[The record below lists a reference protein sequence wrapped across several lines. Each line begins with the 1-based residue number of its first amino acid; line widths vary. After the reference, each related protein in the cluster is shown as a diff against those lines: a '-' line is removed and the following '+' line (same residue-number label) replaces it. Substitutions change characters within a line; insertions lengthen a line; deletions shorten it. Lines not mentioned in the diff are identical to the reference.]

1 MSTSTSSGT
10 SGPLTPERILEAAEE
25 TLRRFGPA
33 KTSVVDVARALGVSH
48 GSVYRHFPTKA
59 DLRDAVVDRWLQRMH
74 PPLAEVADSA
84 GDAAERVRLLL
95 WILAETKWTKAQDDP
110 EFFAAFAE
118 LAQEAR
124 TPVIAHIDFVVEQL
138 TRIIAAGMACGEI
151 AAADPKVTAVAV
163 FDATAKFHHPAGR
176 SEWIRPRIDESFANV
191 WSLLR
196 DGLLP
201 RDPGSARPA

>member
-1 MSTSTSSGT
+1 MSTSQP
-10 SGPLTPERILEAAEE
+10 GPLTSERPGPLTAERILEAAEE

-74 PPLAEVADSA
+74 PGLAAVAGGGGSA
-84 GDAAERVRLLL
+84 VERVRLVL
-95 WILAETKWTKAQDDP
+95 WTLAETKWERALDDP

-118 LAQEAR
+118 LAEGTRA
-124 TPVIAHIDFVVEQL
+124 PVVAHIDFVVGLL
-138 TRIIAAGMACGEI
+138 TGLVAEGVAAGEI
-151 AAADPKVTAVAV
+151 ASADPETTALAV
-163 FDATAKFHHPAGR
+163 FDAMGKFHNPAAR
-176 SEWIRPRIDESFANV
+176 SAWVRPEIDEAFGNV
-191 WSLLR
+191 WALLR

-201 RDPGSARPA
+201 R

>member
-1 MSTSTSSGT
+1 MSMST

-59 DLRDAVVDRWLQRMH
+59 DLRDAVVDRWLERMH
-74 PPLAEVADSA
+74 PALAEIADSA
-84 GDAAERVRLLL
+84 GDSVERVRLLL
-95 WILAETKWTKAQDDP
+95 WTLAETKWTRAQDDP

-118 LAQEAR
+118 LAEEAR
-124 TPVIAHIDFVVEQL
+124 TPVVAHIDFVVEQL
-138 TRIIAAGMACGEI
+138 TKVIVEGVARGEI
-151 AAADPKVTAVAV
+151 AAADPKTTALAV
-163 FDATAKFHHPAGR
+163 FDAMAKFHNPATR
-176 SEWIRPRIDESFANV
+176 AEWARPAIDESFANV
-191 WSLLR
+191 WALLR

-201 RDPGSARPA
+201 R

>member
-1 MSTSTSSGT
+1 VGGP
-10 SGPLTPERILEAAEE
+10 GPLTPERILEAAEE

-74 PPLAEVADSA
+74 PALEAIADSA

-95 WILAETKWTKAQDDP
+95 WTLAQTKWTRAKDDP

-118 LAQEAR
+118 LAEEAR
-124 TPVIAHIDFVVEQL
+124 TPVVAHIDFVVEQL
-138 TRIIAAGMACGEI
+138 TKVIVEGVARGEI
-151 AAADPKVTAVAV
+151 AAADPKTTAMAV
-163 FDATAKFHHPAGR
+163 FDAMAMFHNPAAR
-176 SEWIRPRIDESFANV
+176 AAWVRPDIDESFANV
-191 WSLLR
+191 WALLR

-201 RDPGSARPA
+201 RDRQM

>member
-1 MSTSTSSGT
+1 VSTTNTG
-10 SGPLTPERILEAAEE
+10 GPLTPERILEAAEE

-74 PPLAEVADSA
+74 PSLAAVAD
-84 GDAAERVRLLL
+84 GGGPAAERVRLVL
-95 WILAETKWTKAQDDP
+95 WTLAETKWTRSQDDP

-118 LAQEAR
+118 LAGEAR
-124 TPVIAHIDFVVEQL
+124 TPVVAHIEFVLEQL
-138 TRIIAAGMACGEI
+138 TKVIAEGVARGEI
-151 AAADPKVTAVAV
+151 ASADPKATALAV
-163 FDATAKFHHPAGR
+163 FDASSKFHNPAAR
-176 SEWIRPRIDESFANV
+176 SEWVRPAIDEAFANV
-191 WSLLR
+191 WTLLR

-201 RDPGSARPA
+201 RPTADPA

>member
-1 MSTSTSSGT
+1 MSTNT
-10 SGPLTPERILEAAEE
+10 PLTPERILEAAEE

-74 PPLAEVADSA
+74 PALAAVADGA

-95 WILAETKWTKAQDDP
+95 WTLAETKWTRAKDDP

-118 LAQEAR
+118 LAEDAR
-124 TPVIAHIDFVVEQL
+124 TPVVAHIDFVVEQL
-138 TRIIAAGMACGEI
+138 AKVIAEGVARGEL
-151 AAADPKVTAVAV
+151 AAADPKATALAV
-163 FDATAKFHHPAGR
+163 FDATAKFHNPAAR
-176 SEWIRPRIDESFANV
+176 SAWIRPEVDESFANV
-191 WSLLR
+191 WALLR

-201 RDPGSARPA
+201 RAPGIPA

>member
-1 MSTSTSSGT
+1 MSTST

-59 DLRDAVVDRWLQRMH
+59 DLRDAVVDRWLERMH
-74 PPLAEVADSA
+74 PALAEIADGA
-84 GDAAERVRLLL
+84 GDTVERVRLLL
-95 WILAETKWTKAQDDP
+95 WTLAETKWTRAQDDP

-118 LAQEAR
+118 LAEEAR
-124 TPVIAHIDFVVEQL
+124 TPVVAHIDFVVEQL
-138 TRIIAAGMACGEI
+138 TKVIVEGVARGEM
-151 AAADPKVTAVAV
+151 AAADPKTTASAV
-163 FDATAKFHHPAGR
+163 FDAMARFHNPAAR
-176 SEWIRPRIDESFANV
+176 AEWVRPAIDESFANV
-191 WSLLR
+191 WALLR

-201 RDPGSARPA
+201 GRSSR

>member
-1 MSTSTSSGT
+1 VTSSRP
-10 SGPLTPERILEAAEE
+10 GPLTPERILEAAEE

-74 PPLAEVADSA
+74 PALAAIAE
-84 GDAAERVRLLL
+84 GEGEAAERVRLVL
-95 WILAETKWTKAQDDP
+95 WTLAETKWTRSQDDP

-118 LAQEAR
+118 LAEEAR
-124 TPVIAHIDFVVEQL
+124 TPVVAHIDFVVAQL
-138 TRIIAAGMACGEI
+138 TKVITEGVARGEL
-151 AAADPKVTAVAV
+151 ASADPAATALAV
-163 FDATAKFHHPAGR
+163 FDAMAKFHNPAER
-176 SEWIRPRIDESFANV
+176 SGWVRPAVDESFANV
-191 WSLLR
+191 WALLR

-201 RDPGSARPA
+201 RDSG

>member
-1 MSTSTSSGT
+1 MSTSTPG
-10 SGPLTPERILEAAEE
+10 GPLTSERILEAAEE

-74 PPLAEVADSA
+74 PALAAVADGA
-84 GDAAERVRLLL
+84 GEAAERIRLLL
-95 WILAETKWTKAQDDP
+95 WTLAETKWSRAQDDP

-118 LAQEAR
+118 LAEDAR
-124 TPVIAHIDFVVEQL
+124 TPVVAHIEFVVDQL
-138 TRIIAAGMACGEI
+138 TRVIAEGVERGEI
-151 AAADPKVTAVAV
+151 ASPDPRQTALAV
-163 FDATAKFHHPAGR
+163 FDAMAKFHNPAAR
-176 SEWIRPRIDESFANV
+176 AAWIRPEVDESFANV
-191 WSLLR
+191 WALLR

-201 RDPGSARPA
+201 RDSG

>member
-1 MSTSTSSGT
+1 MANSSG
-10 SGPLTPERILEAAEE
+10 GPLTPERVLDAAEE

-74 PPLAEVADSA
+74 PSLAAVA
-84 GDAAERVRLLL
+84 GGGGPAAERVRLLL
-95 WILAETKWTKAQDDP
+95 WTLAETKWTRAQDDP

-118 LAQEAR
+118 LAEEAR
-124 TPVIAHIDFVVEQL
+124 TPVIAHVDFVVARL
-138 TRIIAAGMACGEI
+138 TEVIAEGVARGEL
-151 AAADPKVTAVAV
+151 ASADPKATALAV
-163 FDATAKFHHPAGR
+163 FDATSRFHNPAAR
-176 SEWIRPRIDESFANV
+176 SGWERPAVDEAFANV
-191 WSLLR
+191 WTLLR

-201 RDPGSARPA
+201 RD

>member
-1 MSTSTSSGT
+1 
-10 SGPLTPERILEAAEE
+10 LTPERILEAAEE

-74 PPLAEVADSA
+74 PALAAVADSA
-84 GDAAERVRLLL
+84 GEATERIRLLL
-95 WILAETKWTKAQDDP
+95 WTLAETKWTRAQDDP
-110 EFFAAFAE
+110 EFFAAFGE
-118 LAQEAR
+118 LAEEAR
-124 TPVIAHIDFVVEQL
+124 TPVVAHIDFVVGQL
-138 TRIIAAGMACGEI
+138 TKVITEGVARGEI
-151 AAADPKVTAVAV
+151 ASADPGATALAV
-163 FDATAKFHHPAGR
+163 FDAMAKFHNPAARAG
-176 SEWIRPRIDESFANV
+176 WIRPEIDESFANV

-201 RDPGSARPA
+201 RDSG

>member
-1 MSTSTSSGT
+1 VSTR
-10 SGPLTPERILEAAEE
+10 GPLTSEHILEAAEE

-74 PPLAEVADSA
+74 PALAEIADGA
-84 GDAAERVRLLL
+84 GDATERIRLLL
-95 WILAETKWTKAQDDP
+95 WTLAETKWTRAQDDP
-110 EFFAAFAE
+110 EFFAAFSE
-118 LAQEAR
+118 LAEEAR
-124 TPVIAHIDFVVEQL
+124 TPVVVHIDFVVELL
-138 TRIIAAGMACGEI
+138 TKVITEGVESGEI
-151 AAADPKVTAVAV
+151 ASADPKTTALAV
-163 FDATAKFHHPAGR
+163 FDAMAKFHNPAAR
-176 SEWIRPRIDESFANV
+176 SAWIRPEVDESFANV

-201 RDPGSARPA
+201 RG